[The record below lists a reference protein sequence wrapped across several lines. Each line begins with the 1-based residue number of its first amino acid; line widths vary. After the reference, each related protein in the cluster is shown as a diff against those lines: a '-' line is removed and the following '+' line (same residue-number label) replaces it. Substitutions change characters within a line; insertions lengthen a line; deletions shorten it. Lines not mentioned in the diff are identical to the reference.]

1 MTNYIISR
9 IAGTAGMFGTFVMM
23 LGFLGAMMSTSS
35 VFIGLAAG
43 GLVTVGICRFF
54 MIEE

>member
-9 IAGTAGMFGTFVMM
+9 IAGAAGMFGTFVMM